1 MSRASDWMIAFR
13 EQARSDWQAYHLVDQ
28 STLPSCHAM
37 HYLQMATEKLAK
49 AALLAGGMKPD
60 ELRNSHLAFTK
71 FLRVAFRNRNFRL
84 EMGMSGAQLRM
95 HFANA
100 LPLAD
105 AIEKLA
111 PALAGGG
118 ANPEYPWESPNGI
131 VHTPATYSF
140 DLAQKLS
147 APKGVNLLKD
157 ISLMLRK
164 FEKLFG

>member
-1 MSRASDWMIAFR
+1 MSRTRNWMNAFL
-13 EQARSDWQAYHLVDQ
+13 EQARSDWQAYHFVDH
-28 STLPSCHAM
+28 STLQPCHAL

-71 FLRVAFRNRNFRL
+71 FLRLAFRNRNLRL
-84 EMGMSGAQLRM
+84 EMGMTGTQLRM

-100 LPLAD
+100 LPIAD
-105 AIEKLA
+105 AIERLA

-118 ANPEYPWESPNGI
+118 VNPEYPWESPNGI
-131 VHTPATYSF
+131 VHAPTIYPF
-140 DLAQKLS
+140 DLTQDLS

-164 FEKLFG
+164 FEQLFG

>member
-1 MSRASDWMIAFR
+1 MSRTRDWMNAFL
-13 EQARSDWQAYHLVDQ
+13 EQARSDWQAYHFVDH
-28 STLPSCHAM
+28 STLPPCHAM
-37 HYLQMATEKLAK
+37 HYLQMSTEKLAK

-71 FLRVAFRNRNFRL
+71 FLHLAFRNRNLRL

-95 HFANA
+95 HFASA

-105 AIEKLA
+105 AIERLA
-111 PALAGGG
+111 PALACGGV
-118 ANPEYPWESPNGI
+118 NPEYPWESPNGI
-131 VHTPATYSF
+131 VHTPATYAF
-140 DLAQKLS
+140 ELTQDLS

-157 ISLMLRK
+157 IGLMLRK